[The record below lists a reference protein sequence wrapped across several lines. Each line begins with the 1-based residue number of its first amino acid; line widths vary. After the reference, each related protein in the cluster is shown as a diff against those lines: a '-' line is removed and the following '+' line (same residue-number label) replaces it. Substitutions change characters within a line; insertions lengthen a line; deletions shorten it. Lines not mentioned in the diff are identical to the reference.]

1 MTMDD
6 ISAIGIII
14 LAISF
19 FSVLLCLYI
28 NFYEEVRRELLF
40 RSGIRSSRISPEL
53 LHTISLV
60 IRARQ
65 TRQQRMSV
73 ERELESGIEMTQ
85 INKKYENAIVIINPG
100 GWPSLG
106 TYELSII

>member
-1 MTMDD
+1 MTITNID
-6 ISAIGIII
+6 AIGIIVMG
-14 LAISF
+14 ISF
-19 FSVLLCLYI
+19 FLVLLCLYI

-40 RSGIRSSRISPEL
+40 RSGIRSSRISPEF

-65 TRQQRMSV
+65 ERQQRMSMG
-73 ERELESGIEMTQ
+73 RELESGIEMTQ
-85 INKKYENAIVIINPG
+85 INKKYANAIVIINPG
-100 GWPSLG
+100 GTPSLG